1 MSISVRIERLFLSG
15 KRDNLMAHTQFK
27 AALNERQL
35 SPKYGFCPNL
45 LTVYS
50 SLEVEEDII
59 YNNGM
64 VISFFIAMMIERICG
79 TGYTD
84 VETDHL

>member
-27 AALNERQL
+27 ANERQL

-64 VISFFIAMMIERICG
+64 VISFFITMIIERICG

-84 VETDHL
+84 ADHL